1 MKPHIITAIVLML
14 IININSISYSAE
26 PFLLKAEKI
35 INSRSGEIPQAP
47 RVSPDG
53 NQIVFEY
60 YSNKNSLLYS
70 AKSDGASVRCL
81 TCDFKMSLENAF
93 WHPSGKY
100 LVFNQVPKG
109 NIKRGGIFTS
119 IITDGKL
126 SQVKKVAEGARPQ
139 FSSPNG
145 HVIFFETSQVID
157 GRINNVLAY
166 QILGRDP
173 VNPSENIW
181 LELRGPI
188 QQVNKS
194 VEVSHPSL
202 APDGT
207 TIVFAASTTS
217 IKSEYNI
224 VLNDIDRQKIYA
236 LWKKLI
242 GVKKEVITKELY
254 TIINPENFAFNEQ
267 EIISPESISEEAFD
281 DIMKKDNPALLKPT
295 IAPGFTKRHL
305 FLAWILGLID
315 LLDNRYDLK
324 IQEMIFPRLWITD
337 VFGAP
342 FIPLVKDLSTA
353 PLPQKWA
360 TISKDG
366 RFAVFEAGHYTNR
379 HIYLVAKNG
388 NKWMD
393 RAIKITESGTY
404 NSSPEID
411 PKGESLYFESNRD
424 GTKAIWRAKL
434 NWNEINKKLGL

>member
-1 MKPHIITAIVLML
+1 MYL
-14 IININSISYSAE
+14 INFASILYAGE
-26 PFLLKAEKI
+26 PFQLKPEKI
-35 INSRSGEIPQAP
+35 VSSRSGEIPQAP

-60 YSNKNSLLYS
+60 YSNKNVSLWH
-70 AKSDGASVRCL
+70 AAADGTGAHCL
-81 TCDFKMSLENAF
+81 TCDSKMSLENAF

-100 LVFNQVPKG
+100 LVFNQEPKG
-109 NIKRGGIFTS
+109 NIKRGGIFTAIFS
-119 IITDGKL
+119 DGKL
-126 SQVKKVAEGARPQ
+126 SQTKKVAEGARPQ

-145 HVIFFETSQVID
+145 HVIFFETSQEIG

-166 QILGRDP
+166 QILGSDP
-173 VNPSENIW
+173 VNPSESIW

-188 QQVNKS
+188 QQVNKTA
-194 VEVSHPSL
+194 EVSHPSL

-207 TIVFAASTTS
+207 TIVFAARTAN
-217 IKSEYNI
+217 IKSQYSL
-224 VLNDIDRQKIYA
+224 VLNDIDRQKIYS

-242 GVKKEVITKELY
+242 GAKKDAVTKELY
-254 TIINPENFAFNEQ
+254 TIVNPEDFGLLEHEISQ
-267 EIISPESISEEAFD
+267 EDVSQETFD
-281 DIMKKDNPALLKPT
+281 NIMRKDNPVLSQPT

-305 FLAWILGLID
+305 FFAWILGLLD
-315 LLDNRYDLK
+315 LLDTRYDMK
-324 IQEMIFPRLWITD
+324 VQEMIFPRLWITD

-342 FIPLVKDLSTA
+342 VVPLVKELSST

-379 HIYLVAKNG
+379 HIYLVAKKG
-388 NKWMD
+388 NNWMD
-393 RAIKITESGTY
+393 KAVKITENGTY

-411 PKGESLYFESNRD
+411 LKGEWFYFESNRD